1 VTGGKVT
8 IRNSA
13 QVTLPHAGGAGNRWF
28 YLMGLVIMALAGGV
42 FLLRKKRKTY

>member
-13 QVTLPHAGGAGNRWF
+13 QVTLPHAGGMGTKWIT
-28 YLMGLVIMALAGGV
+28 LSGLVLMLGAGGV
-42 FLLRKKRKTY
+42 LLLLKKKKIY